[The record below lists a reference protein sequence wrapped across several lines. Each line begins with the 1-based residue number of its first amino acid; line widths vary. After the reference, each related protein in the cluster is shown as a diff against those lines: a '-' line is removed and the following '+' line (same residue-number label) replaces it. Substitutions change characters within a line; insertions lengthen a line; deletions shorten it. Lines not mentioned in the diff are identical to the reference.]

1 MTPIDRPPCLPFMVR
16 FLADRP
22 ATDPAGIDDFERL
35 SNSAKAGLPRVL
47 GKDYPKFREYLTETF
62 AGKCCYC
69 ESPLGAATEGE
80 IELFR
85 PRIVDDPGPSARK
98 ELYWYLAQD
107 WRNLY
112 LACPSC
118 NRNKAGRFPVQG
130 GVRAQEGMPYS
141 QVVNIERPLLLD
153 PCDVYDDPDAHL
165 MFLDDGS
172 VAGRT
177 ERGRATV
184 EILALNRRALVE
196 TRASEALQFQAAT
209 SNERR
214 RRADGRGPYAAV
226 WRQMLFAERHPEFSR
241 ESLDASSEQRAFD
254 ARRSDVS
261 TEDATGLENY
271 RAVARYIERIRI
283 ENFGA
288 IGLLQLDLSGS
299 MSSLAPCFALLGENG
314 VGKSTVLRAVAMAL
328 SGKAYT
334 RRLGLSSNAL
344 LPSNANKGEVR
355 VSIVGQPDLVMTLR
369 RNRPIDFSKQTS
381 SSLVLAY
388 GATRLLPRGRHKPK
402 SGERHAKIDNLFD
415 PFLPLTDPEQWLAG
429 LNPHRLSNVNG
440 VLQRLLPP
448 EQRLELV
455 RDDTGQG
462 LKVLIAGDPERRIC
476 ELSDGYQ
483 SMLGIAV
490 DIMQVMFLAYESMES
505 AQGVVLIDE
514 LGNHFHPA
522 WRLRCVSALRTAFPR
537 VQFIFSTHDPLCLRG
552 LVEGE
557 VAVLRRNRLR
567 QIYALE
573 DLPPVH
579 KLRVEQLL
587 SSEHFGLSSTL
598 DPLLEET
605 IKEYENLIENGGRTE
620 EEERRLDEIVGELTE
635 AQYLGSSRRERM
647 ALQLLDNE
655 KDLDIPTQTTVNVA
669 ELSKATVAKL
679 KWLMGEIAPAQGALD
694 DQN

>member
-1 MTPIDRPPCLPFMVR
+1 MVR
-16 FLADRP
+16 FLADSP
-22 ATDPAGIDDFERL
+22 ANDHQGNGDFERL
-35 SNSAKAGLPRVL
+35 SDVATTGLPKVL
-47 GKDYPKFREYLTETF
+47 GKDYPRFRDYLTETF

-69 ESPLGAATEGE
+69 ESLLGAATDGE

-118 NRNKAGRFPVQG
+118 NRNKANRFPVEG
-130 GVRAQEGMPYS
+130 GVRAEEGLPYAE
-141 QVVNIERPLLLD
+141 VVEIERPLLLD
-153 PCDVYDDPDAHL
+153 PCDVHEDPDRHL
-165 MFLDDGS
+165 VFLRDGT

-184 EILALNRRALVE
+184 EILALNRRALVK
-196 TRASEALQFQAAT
+196 TRANESLQFQNAS
-209 SNERR
+209 SNERS
-214 RRADGRGPYAAV
+214 RRAEGVGPYAAV
-226 WRQMLFAERHPEFSR
+226 WRQMLFAERHPESSHERF
-241 ESLDASSEQRAFD
+241 EASSEQKASD
-254 ARRSDVS
+254 ARLADVS
-261 TEDATGLENY
+261 TEDAAGLENY

-283 ENFGA
+283 ENFGP
-288 IGLLQLDLSGS
+288 IGLLELDLSCS

-344 LPSNANKGEVR
+344 LPANAYKGEVR

-369 RNRPIDFSKQTS
+369 RNRPIDFNKQTS

-415 PFLPLTDPEQWLAG
+415 PFLPLADPEQWLAG
-429 LNPHRLSNVNG
+429 LELQRLSDVNG
-440 VLQRLLPP
+440 VLQRLLPT

-455 RDDTGQG
+455 RDDVGQG
-462 LKVLIAGDPERRIC
+462 LRVLIASDPERRIR
-476 ELSDGYQ
+476 ELSDGFQ
-483 SMLGIAV
+483 SMLGMAV

-522 WRLRCVSALRTAFPR
+522 WRLRCVNALRAAFPR
-537 VQFIFSTHDPLCLRG
+537 VQFIFTTHDPLCLRG

-598 DPLLEET
+598 DPLLEEC
-605 IKEYENLIENGGRTE
+605 IKEYEKLIENGDRTE
-620 EEERRLDEIVGELTE
+620 AEERRLDEIIGELTE

-655 KDLDIPTQTTVNVA
+655 RDLDIPSQTTVNIA
-669 ELSKATVAKL
+669 ELSKATVTKL
-679 KWLMGEIAPAQGALD
+679 KRLMGEIEPTQRPLD

>member
-22 ATDPAGIDDFERL
+22 ATDPAGVGDFERL
-35 SNSAKAGLPRVL
+35 SDGAKAGLPNAL
-47 GKDYPKFREYLTETF
+47 GRDYPKFREYLKETF
-62 AGKCCYC
+62 AGKCGYC

-98 ELYWYLAQD
+98 ELYWYLALD

-118 NRNKAGRFPVQG
+118 NRNKANRFPVEG
-130 GVRAQEGMPYS
+130 GVRAEEGMPYG

-153 PCDVYDDPDAHL
+153 PCDAHEDPDRHL
-165 MFLDDGS
+165 VFLGDGT

-184 EILALNRRALVE
+184 EILALNRQALVE
-196 TRASEALQFQAAT
+196 TRAGEAWQFQGA
-209 SNERR
+209 SPNERR
-214 RRADGRGPYAAV
+214 RRAEGGGPYAAV
-226 WRQMLFAERHPEFSR
+226 WRQMLFAEKHPEFSHDR
-241 ESLDASSEQRAFD
+241 LDASSEQKASD
-254 ARRSDVS
+254 ARRADVS
-261 TEDATGLENY
+261 TEDAAGLENY

-283 ENFGA
+283 ENFGP

-334 RRLGLSSNAL
+334 RRLRLSSNAL
-344 LPSNANKGEVR
+344 LPSNAYKGEVR

-369 RNRPIDFSKQTS
+369 RNRPVDFSKQTS

-429 LNPHRLSNVNG
+429 LDPQRLSDVNG
-440 VLQRLLPP
+440 VLQRLLPT
-448 EQRLELV
+448 EQKLELV
-455 RDDTGQG
+455 RNYAGKG
-462 LKVLIAGDPERRIC
+462 LRILIAGDPERRIR

-490 DIMQVMFLAYESMES
+490 DIMQVMFLAYESMDS

-522 WRLRCVSALRTAFPR
+522 WRLMCVSALRAAFPR

-552 LVEGE
+552 LVGGE

-587 SSEHFGLSSTL
+587 SSEHFGLSTTL
-598 DPLLEET
+598 DPLMEES
-605 IKEYENLIENGGRTE
+605 IKEYQNLINNGDRTE
-620 EEERRLDEIVGELTE
+620 AEERRLDEIIRELTD

-655 KDLDIPTQTTVNVA
+655 KDLDIPAQTTVKVA
-669 ELSKATVAKL
+669 ELSKTTVAKL
-679 KWLMGEIAPAQGALD
+679 KWLMEEISPAQGTLD
-694 DQN
+694 D